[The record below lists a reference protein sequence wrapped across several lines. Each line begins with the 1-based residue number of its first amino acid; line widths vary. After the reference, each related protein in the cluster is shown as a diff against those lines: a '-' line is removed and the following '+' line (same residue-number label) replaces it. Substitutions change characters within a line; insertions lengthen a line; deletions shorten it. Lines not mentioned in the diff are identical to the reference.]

1 LVYLVLQV
9 KGVYL
14 LGVQTSNDHAHVWA
28 RHPKNVK
35 TSIIYELTCTVKN
48 VYSKSKVTFYYMFF
62 THQIT
67 V

>member
-1 LVYLVLQV
+1 VYLVLQV

-35 TSIIYELTCTVKN
+35 TSIIYEPTCTVKN
-48 VYSKSKVTFYYMFF
+48 VYSKSKVISIIYFY